1 MNYLPDV
8 TLTAYDDGGN
18 EIRYVQME
26 SQGEFE
32 FVPQK
37 TGEVK
42 VCLKSLHQRQKLFNF
57 AFDVSFKDVTT
68 TKLETDFQ

>member
-1 MNYLPDV
+1 MTYNPDV
-8 TLTAYDDGGN
+8 ALTAYDEDGA

-26 SQGEFE
+26 PRGDFD

-57 AFDVSFKDVTT
+57 AFEVSFKDVQT
-68 TKLETDFQ
+68 TKLETDF